1 MTKNSETTDLYS
13 RNNKIKAKKQQTEK
27 RKNGVEKN
35 QDLIIITVS
44 YLPRHSTHLLSISTA
59 IIRTH
64 NGHILYNLRSASSR
78 LLLNKLDSS
87 TYGSLEYEAA
97 MDEIGIANQGKHY
110 DQVDMK
116 LTEEQRATFKSLNS
130 KSRNK
135 RSLYDKLYDVR
146 WPEAVVPITFSSDF
160 GEAEKATI
168 KKAMRTIES
177 VSCVRFKE
185 YTPGFAPFHH
195 VYINKGTGCW
205 SYIGRTH
212 LGKQE
217 LSLGFGCV
225 QADLAIHELLH
236 ALGFFHEQSRQDRDQ
251 YVTIKHENIRPGY
264 EDEFKISEYS
274 SKDGLGV
281 KYDPESIMHY
291 GRFTFSKN
299 RWSLPTIEWKSNP
312 NRKLGG
318 KKMTASDILQL
329 NLYYECKGYEKTTR
343 PTAITTTTTR
353 PTTTTT
359 TTTRPTTTTTTTT
372 RPTTTTTTTTRP
384 TTTTTTTTR
393 PTTTTTTKTRPTTT
407 TTTTTRP
414 TTTRTTTTRPTTTT
428 TTTTRPTT
436 TTTTKTRP
444 TTTTTTTTRPTTTRT
459 TKTRPTTATTTKT
472 RPTTTTTTTTGSTS
486 RTTTTRPTTTTT
498 TKFKTKTAQPTT
510 TIKTTPKAMTTIR
523 PTTKSSKVCGDEVYL
538 CSKVFVNRAICAFGR
553 FCRRSCGLCSG
564 PRENMCDLL
573 VNAINVGCNSSRRK
587 EHCVS
592 KDKKERRRMKQECP
606 KTCCMRGQFY
616 E

>member
-1 MTKNSETTDLYS
+1 
-13 RNNKIKAKKQQTEK
+13 
-27 RKNGVEKN
+27 
-35 QDLIIITVS
+35 
-44 YLPRHSTHLLSISTA
+44 
-59 IIRTH
+59 
-64 NGHILYNLRSASSR
+64 
-78 LLLNKLDSS
+78 
-87 TYGSLEYEAA
+87 
-97 MDEIGIANQGKHY
+97 MDEIEIANQGEHY

-116 LTEEQRATFKSLNS
+116 LTEEQRATFRSMNS

-146 WPEAVVPITFSSDF
+146 WPEAVVPVTFSSKF
-160 GEAEKATI
+160 SEAEKVTI
-168 KKAMRTIES
+168 NKAMRTIES

-185 YTPGFAPFHH
+185 YPSNSAPSNFI
-195 VYINKGTGCW
+195 YFYKGRGCS
-205 SYIGRTH
+205 SYIGRIN
-212 LGKQE
+212 GRQE
-217 LSLGFGCV
+217 LSLGSGCV
-225 QADLAIHELLH
+225 HADTVIHELLH

-251 YVTIKHENIRPGY
+251 YVTIKTENIQQGKQNNF
-264 EDEFKISEYS
+264 DISVYS
-274 SKDGLGV
+274 YKDGLGV

-318 KKMTASDILQL
+318 KKLTASDILQL
-329 NLYYECKGYEKTTR
+329 NLYYECKGYAKTTR
-343 PTAITTTTTR
+343 PTAITKTTTRPMTTTTTTTR

-393 PTTTTTTKTRPTTT
+393 PTTTTTTKTRPTT
-407 TTTTTRP
+407 
-414 TTTRTTTTRPTTTT
+414 
-428 TTTTRPTT
+428 
-436 TTTTKTRP
+436 
-444 TTTTTTTTRPTTTRT
+444 
-459 TKTRPTTATTTKT
+459 
-472 RPTTTTTTTTGSTS
+472 
-486 RTTTTRPTTTTT
+486 
-498 TKFKTKTAQPTT
+498 KTKTAQPTT

-523 PTTKSSKVCGDEVYL
+523 PTTKSSKVCGDEIYL

-564 PRENMCDLL
+564 PRENMCDNF
-573 VNAINVGCNSSRRK
+573 VNAINVGCKSSRRK

-592 KDKKERRRMKQECP
+592 KDKRERRRMKQECP